1 MERANHRLAVE
12 NSADKKHI
20 KSLTANIET
29 LEGKCEE
36 LQSTID
42 DLRIQVDVLKRKAQR
57 SQETNHPQLHNNY
70 AVKLRHVD
78 YGRDEVDAE
87 VTSPKQTLVHTNDV
101 SIHKQSWYL
110 LMHLQFCSF
119 YNHLYQF

>member
-29 LEGKCEE
+29 LEAKCED

-42 DLRIQVDVLKRKAQR
+42 DLRIQVDVLKRKTQR
-57 SQETNHPQLHNNY
+57 SQETNRPQVHNY
-70 AVKLRHVD
+70 TVKLRHVD

-87 VTSPKQTLVHTNDV
+87 VRSPEQTVVHTDDV
-101 SIHKQSWYL
+101 SINY
-110 LMHLQFCSF
+110 
-119 YNHLYQF
+119 